1 MCIRDSSYVVAKVIS
16 TGLTLV
22 FVKSDTNV
30 LVIPALEIIG
40 TLSAVIFSSVFV
52 KRLQISISFS
62 KPIVWWRE
70 IKASLVFFSS
80 NIATTAFGALN
91 TVLIGIF
98 LSKADV
104 AYWSIAFQ
112 LVTAVQTMYSP
123 ITNSL
128 YPHML
133 QEKSRKIIKRIM
145 RLIMPII
152 TVGCVFCLIF
162 ADWIMGIVAGKQ
174 YVDAAPLFQML
185 VPLMFV
191 SFPAILYGWPVLGA
205 INRNKETAFSTII
218 AAMVQVLGIVVL
230 GIANNFG
237 VYQLAIVRIVS
248 ETTLFGIRYV
258 YYRKNIGCFVD

>member
-91 TVLIGIF
+91 TVLIG
-98 LSKADV
+98 K
-104 AYWSIAFQ
+104 
-112 LVTAVQTMYSP
+112 M
-123 ITNSL
+123 
-128 YPHML
+128 
-133 QEKSRKIIKRIM
+133 
-145 RLIMPII
+145 
-152 TVGCVFCLIF
+152 
-162 ADWIMGIVAGKQ
+162 
-174 YVDAAPLFQML
+174 
-185 VPLMFV
+185 
-191 SFPAILYGWPVLGA
+191 
-205 INRNKETAFSTII
+205 
-218 AAMVQVLGIVVL
+218 
-230 GIANNFG
+230 
-237 VYQLAIVRIVS
+237 
-248 ETTLFGIRYV
+248 
-258 YYRKNIGCFVD
+258 